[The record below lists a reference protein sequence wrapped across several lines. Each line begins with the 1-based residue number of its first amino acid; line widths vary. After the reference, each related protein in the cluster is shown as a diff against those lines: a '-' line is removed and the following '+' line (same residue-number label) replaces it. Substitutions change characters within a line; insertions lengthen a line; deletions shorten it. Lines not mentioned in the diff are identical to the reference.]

1 MQWVST
7 PSDLCAHFWAI
18 GETSR
23 VRARERERER
33 ERDAKPAFR
42 NDGTAKTDTPPER
55 KGDSG
60 EMIEQLK

>member
-1 MQWVST
+1 MR
-7 PSDLCAHFWAI
+7 DCAVCVCVCVC
-18 GETSR
+18 
-23 VRARERERER
+23 VRERERERER